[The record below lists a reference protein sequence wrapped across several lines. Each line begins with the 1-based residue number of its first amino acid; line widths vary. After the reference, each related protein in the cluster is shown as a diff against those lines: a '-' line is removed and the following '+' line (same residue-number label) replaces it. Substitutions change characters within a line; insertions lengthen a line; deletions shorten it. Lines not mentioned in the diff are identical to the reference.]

1 MIFIYGPLSL
11 LPTLKQFKTSS
22 SVELKPTLM
31 VRICVH
37 QQERRGLVRDSH
49 RWPRKLNIELV
60 MGSAALWRPH
70 FDLQITFP
78 QLSILT

>member
-1 MIFIYGPLSL
+1 MIFIYRPLSL

-22 SVELKPTLM
+22 SFEIKPTFM

-49 RWPRKLNIELV
+49 PWLRKLNIELV
-60 MGSAALWRPH
+60 MGGAALWSV
-70 FDLQITFP
+70 FLF
-78 QLSILT
+78 